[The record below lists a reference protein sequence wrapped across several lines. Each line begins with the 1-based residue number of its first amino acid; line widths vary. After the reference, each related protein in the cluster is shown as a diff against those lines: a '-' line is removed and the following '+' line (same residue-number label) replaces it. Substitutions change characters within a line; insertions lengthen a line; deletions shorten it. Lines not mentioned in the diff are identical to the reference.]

1 MSIQTCLRC
10 KNACVHHTHE
20 GVIIDRCSTC
30 GGVWLDQ
37 GELETIIEVRSHTHS
52 DSFVQETLK
61 QKKAGLPA
69 DTQSDSIAC
78 PKCTATMKVI
88 NYAYDSG
95 VIIHICPS
103 HGVWLDS
110 KELERIEAYRDHWKN
125 EAIKRR
131 AEWGALASSGT
142 SESVSEGGLLNF
154 VKSLF

>member
-10 KNACVHHTHE
+10 KGALVNHRHE

-37 GELETIIEVRSHTHS
+37 GELEAIIETRLNEHAP
-52 DSFVQETLK
+52 SFVEETLK
-61 QKKAGLPA
+61 QGKAGLPEQA
-69 DTQSDSIAC
+69 QHDLIPC
-78 PKCTATMKVI
+78 PKCTSTMKVI

-95 VIIHICPS
+95 VIINICPN
-103 HGVWLDS
+103 HGIWLDS

-131 AEWGALASSGT
+131 TEWGAISS
-142 SESVSEGGLLNF
+142 SSKVEPVSDGGLLNF
-154 VKSLF
+154 LKSLF